1 MEGHGVMQVTAVGD
15 ATENG
20 KVFEAAQIDDSVKT
34 PPMNSCRGKH
44 PYLAHSYIIGILV
57 VVARI
62 SVYFINND
70 FGWMSFAAYFLQ
82 SVMIAVTLV
91 VCSVPEGL
99 LYGRHSCLGLPLCG
113 ACSRQITL

>member
-34 PPMNSCRGKH
+34 PLDEQLSRTKH

-99 LYGRHSCLGLPLCG
+99 LYGRHSCLGLLY
-113 ACSRQITL
+113 AAHAQDK